1 MAQPIYKTL
10 DELDRRG
17 MTLRMMKLCDWV
29 IPDKYVN
36 VVGFEETI
44 RYVTG
49 ETDPDFVQQVG
60 ERAIELFNDPNEG
73 YQRALWLYQTCDSVQ
88 GLAGFASFLSKV
100 GEDVGF
106 LGFFR
111 KLLPK
116 EDTTQAIDLGIKLV
130 TEIVAFCSLNGVP
143 GDSVGDFVE
152 SLQEMENERLMRMG
166 TLVAVDGVL
175 PLGPDFIDKAYG
187 MLERTGAGGLADNE
201 RFSRMS
207 GLIPGESNREKLG
220 FVQQG
225 LTSIKGWA
233 GDFVNKHDITQNRVL
248 KSIDGMSDKIEGK
261 LDYAAAFIDMT
272 TDYFEHTGTQ
282 SVGRSLVTRA
292 AAEI

>member
-1 MAQPIYKTL
+1 MAKPVYEVL
-10 DELDRRG
+10 DDLSRRG
-17 MTLRMMKLCDWV
+17 MTLRMLKVMDWV
-29 IPDKYVN
+29 IPGQYVN

-44 RYVTG
+44 RFVTG
-49 ETDPDFVQQVG
+49 ETDQDYIQQVG
-60 ERAIELFNDPNEG
+60 ERAIELFNDPKEG

-88 GLAGFASFLSKV
+88 GLAGFAAFVAKA
-100 GEDVGF
+100 GQDVGF
-106 LGFFR
+106 LGWFR
-111 KLLPK
+111 NFLPK
-116 EDTTQAIDLGIKLV
+116 EDTTQAVDLGIKLV
-130 TEIVAFCSLNGVP
+130 TEIVAFCSLNGIP

-152 SLQEMENERLMRMG
+152 SLSEMENERLMRMG

-187 MLERTGAGGLADNE
+187 MLESTGASGLASNE
-201 RFSRMS
+201 RFARMA
-207 GLIPGESNREKLG
+207 GIIPGDSNREKLG

-233 GDFVNKHDITQNRVL
+233 GDFVNKHDITQNKVL
-248 KSIDGMSDKIEGK
+248 KSLDGISDRIEGK

-282 SVGRSLVTRA
+282 SVGRSLIKRA

>member
-10 DELDRRG
+10 DELNRRG
-17 MTLRMMKLCDWV
+17 MTLRMMKMCDWV
-29 IPDKYVN
+29 IPGKYVN

-60 ERAIELFNDPNEG
+60 ERAIELFNDKKEG

-100 GEDVGF
+100 GQDVGF

-111 KLLPK
+111 SILPK
-116 EDTTQAIDLGIKLV
+116 EDTTQAVDLGIKLV
-130 TEIVAFCSLNGVP
+130 TEIVAFCSLNGIP

-152 SLQEMENERLMRMG
+152 SLSEMENERLMRMG

-187 MLERTGAGGLADNE
+187 MLERTGASGLAENE

-220 FVQQG
+220 FVQRG
-225 LTSIKGWA
+225 LTSIKDWA
-233 GDFVNKHDITQNRVL
+233 GDFVSKHDITQNRVL